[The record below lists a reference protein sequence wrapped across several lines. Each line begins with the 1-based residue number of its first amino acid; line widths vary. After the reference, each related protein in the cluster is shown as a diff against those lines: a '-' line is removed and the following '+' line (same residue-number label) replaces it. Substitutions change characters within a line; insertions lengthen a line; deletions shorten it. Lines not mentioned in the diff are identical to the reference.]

1 MENENKNT
9 ATLPDGTELPESE
22 MTQEQLVAIRHIKSL
37 RNKIANLEFELNEL
51 LPSLRFY
58 ENSFVESTKEK
69 AEEVMDDKSNNTKGG
84 KK

>member
-1 MENENKNT
+1 MENTEENT
-9 ATLPDGTELPESE
+9 ATLPDGTEILESE
-22 MTQEQLVAIRHIKSL
+22 MTQDQINAMRHVRSL
-37 RNKIANLEFELNEL
+37 RDKVAKLEFEINEL

-69 AEEVMDDKSNNTKGG
+69 AEEVMDDKSDNTKGG

>member
-1 MENENKNT
+1 MENKEENT
-9 ATLPDGTELPESE
+9 ATLPDGTEILESE
-22 MTQEQLVAIRHIKSL
+22 MTQDQINAMRHVRSL
-37 RNKIANLEFELNEL
+37 RDKVAKLEFEINEL

-69 AEEVMDDKSNNTKGG
+69 AEEVMDDKSDNTEGG

>member
-1 MENENKNT
+1 MEENT
-9 ATLPDGTELPESE
+9 ATLPDGTELLESE
-22 MTQEQLVAIRHIKSL
+22 MTQEQLVAIRHIKNL

>member
-1 MENENKNT
+1 MKEKT
-9 ATLPDGTELPESE
+9 ATLSDGTEILESE
-22 MTQEQLVAIRHIKSL
+22 MTQEQINAMRHVRSL
-37 RNKIANLEFELNEL
+37 RDKVAKLEFEINEL

-69 AEEVMDDKSNNTKGG
+69 AEEVISDKSDNTKGC

>member
-1 MENENKNT
+1 MK
-9 ATLPDGTELPESE
+9 
-22 MTQEQLVAIRHIKSL
+22 QEQLVAIIHIKIL
-37 RNKIANLEFELNEL
+37 RNKIANIEFELNEL
-51 LPSLRFY
+51 VPSLRFY

>member
-1 MENENKNT
+1 MEENT
-9 ATLPDGTELPESE
+9 ATLTDGSQILESE
-22 MTQEQLVAIRHIKSL
+22 MTQEQINAMVHVRSL
-37 RNKIANLEFELNEL
+37 RDKVAKLEFEINEL

-69 AEEVMDDKSNNTKGG
+69 AEEVLDDKSDNTKGG

>member
-1 MENENKNT
+1 MEENT
-9 ATLPDGTELPESE
+9 ATRTDGTELLESE
-22 MTQEQLVAIRHIKSL
+22 MTQEQLVAIKHIKSL

>member
-1 MENENKNT
+1 MENKEENT
-9 ATLPDGTELPESE
+9 ATLPDGTELLESE

>member
-1 MENENKNT
+1 MEENT
-9 ATLPDGTELPESE
+9 ATLPDGTELLESE
-22 MTQEQLVAIRHIKSL
+22 MTQERLVAIRHIKSL

>member
-1 MENENKNT
+1 MENKEENT
-9 ATLPDGTELPESE
+9 ATLPDGTELLESE

-37 RNKIANLEFELNEL
+37 GNKIANLEFELNEL

-69 AEEVMDDKSNNTKGG
+69 AEEVMDDKSDNTKGG

>member
-9 ATLPDGTELPESE
+9 ATLPDGTELLESE

>member
-1 MENENKNT
+1 MEENT
-9 ATLPDGTELPESE
+9 ATLPDGTELLESE
-22 MTQEQLVAIRHIKSL
+22 MTQEQLVAIRHIKNL
-37 RNKIANLEFELNEL
+37 RNKIANLEFELNQL